1 MSVRQS
7 TFEKWV
13 AEVDV
18 EKKWLRSE
26 KATGAAVT
34 LIVCEITV
42 LDGLFRGRKSAN
54 QKSRT
59 ATHFDVCVA
68 KTAMQKND
76 SKFIPAMDYMNAFRL
91 AIQEQR
97 DRFTRAYLTAAKNEV
112 YQPAMRSIQW
122 SHAMFFCRKITKS
135 LYTHNDATGYH
146 NLLLFAM
153 ENLLRLIDCRVTIPY
168 WDVSLEYGKV
178 SISYPSLLK

>member
-1 MSVRQS
+1 MKAYTTLWKWGLKALPS
-7 TFEKWV
+7 T
-13 AEVDV
+13 AE
-18 EKKWLRSE
+18 
-26 KATGAAVT
+26 
-34 LIVCEITV
+34 LIIMYIVYFHNYIHAPMFT
-42 LDGLFRGRKSAN
+42 S
-54 QKSRT
+54 
-59 ATHFDVCVA
+59 
-68 KTAMQKND
+68 
-76 SKFIPAMDYMNAFRL
+76 MDCMNAFRL
-91 AIQEQR
+91 AIQEER

-168 WDVSLEYGKV
+168 WDVSLEYDKV
-178 SISYPSLLK
+178 SISYPSLPNQ